1 MYLFIYFSNILFIH
15 LRAETSLTL
24 LPHIRSLSDSRIAP
38 IAKYLRLVTSVH
50 QKERMNI
57 HTHLLTA
64 PHRERETHTHTEREG
79 GEKEAK
85 RKGIGL
91 LKQLLVV
98 LTSNQFIFIIHLYT
112 FNSFDV
118 YYTLFLTAVEA

>member
-64 PHRERETHTHTEREG
+64 PHRERHTHTHRERG
-79 GEKEAK
+79 GRERSKKERHWLIK
-85 RKGIGL
+85 TTFGGINI
-91 LKQLLVV
+91 QP
-98 LTSNQFIFIIHLYT
+98 IYIHYT
-112 FNSFDV
+112 FV
-118 YYTLFLTAVEA
+118 YLQ